1 MKYDELTGFKCAVAV
16 AVACLED
23 ERPKGE
29 SIQPEAAA
37 QYVSDVLE
45 VLLSSVPVEATVEPM
60 TYPRCCKIPL
70 IIRIDGRLPVLVL
83 SQCHGKRGGSGTG
96 RRPARPGQN
105 GRTSHCLTEVREL
118 CVHLTV
124 RSGRRFWIA

>member
-45 VLLSSVPVEATVEPM
+45 VLLSSAPVEATVEPM

-70 IIRIDGRLPVLVL
+70 IISIDG
-83 SQCHGKRGGSGTG
+83 HD
-96 RRPARPGQN
+96 A
-105 GRTSHCLTEVREL
+105 CLYWYYPNATASEVAQEL
-118 CVHLTV
+118 EGALLGLTKMEERV
-124 RSGRRFWIA
+124 IA

>member
-45 VLLSSVPVEATVEPM
+45 VLLSSAPVEATVEPM

-70 IIRIDGRLPVLVL
+70 IISIDGHDACLYWYYPNATASEWLRNWKAPCSAWPKWKNGSLLD
-83 SQCHGKRGGSGTG
+83 GG
-96 RRPARPGQN
+96 A
-105 GRTSHCLTEVREL
+105 
-118 CVHLTV
+118 
-124 RSGRRFWIA
+124 

>member
-45 VLLSSVPVEATVEPM
+45 VLLSSQARWLRNWKAPCSAWP
-60 TYPRCCKIPL
+60 KWKNGSL
-70 IIRIDGRLPVLVL
+70 LDG
-83 SQCHGKRGGSGTG
+83 G
-96 RRPARPGQN
+96 A
-105 GRTSHCLTEVREL
+105 
-118 CVHLTV
+118 
-124 RSGRRFWIA
+124 